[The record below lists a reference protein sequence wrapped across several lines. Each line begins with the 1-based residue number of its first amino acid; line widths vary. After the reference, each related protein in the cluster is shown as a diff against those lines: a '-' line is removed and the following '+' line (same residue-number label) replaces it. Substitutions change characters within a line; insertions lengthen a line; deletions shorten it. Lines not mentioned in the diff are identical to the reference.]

1 MNLKKHISITTL
13 LLILMIPPVCSQ
25 SSNGVYI
32 KSSFG
37 VQSDYVEE
45 NSKIGGGLGLGL
57 DIGKKPNRWQ
67 AGFNL
72 DRFPN
77 NNPQE
82 LPNHEFNQLAASI

>member
-1 MNLKKHISITTL
+1 MI
-13 LLILMIPPVCSQ
+13 LIIPQAFSQ

-37 VQSDYVEE
+37 VQSDYVVG

-57 DIGKKPNRWQ
+57 DIGKKLNRWQ

-77 NNPQE
+77 NNSQE
-82 LPNHEFNQLAASI
+82 LPNHEFN

>member
-1 MNLKKHISITTL
+1 MNLKKHISIKTL
-13 LLILMIPPVCSQ
+13 LVILIMPQAFFQ

-37 VQSDYVEE
+37 VQSDYVVG

-57 DIGKKPNRWQ
+57 DIGKKLNRWQ

-72 DRFPN
+72 DKFPN
-77 NNPQE
+77 NNSQE
-82 LPNHEFNQLAASI
+82 LPNH